1 MIAYRKYYLMYPL
14 LPWLHSTEVCE
25 HLFGMLWQLKK
36 DFTYSDVLQLERKL
50 RVLQMRAFSNLTPKQ
65 QANETAQFPMDQ
77 ELKDASQYG
86 LSEAVQLLKLLRVD
100 AKAMLRDYKDL
111 QPVLTRPSMEP
122 NHECQI
128 TSRDEEVFEACEMAI
143 ATNSVDQSQAI
154 AALLDSTD
162 ESLEQLCTDIQQH
175 LTNSTSDLLVEDS
188 LLILTDANRLVHDTL
203 VAERLKHQTKLTGKA
218 MRQHGRLST
227 IMANHNNAGQAPATD
242 SGLSLR
248 QKMMQ
253 RLAAVVPDADT
264 ITKDKQHGPLHPPHW
279 VLWQTYRGLAFSK
292 FQWVHKNMHSTDIS
306 QINPLQPGHFFVG
319 LKPGSSGGVVLCK
332 VMCQEVP
339 TTDGHP
345 HTLVTCNQC
354 NQSYKLFE
362 NLRANQTVLYFTAEE
377 LTRMAKSRDSAIDPV
392 LPAADTSPI
401 IAIIEDVAMEE
412 SDDGL

>member
-50 RVLQMRAFSNLTPKQ
+50 RVLQMGAFSNLTPKQ
-65 QANETAQFPMDQ
+65 QANKTAQFPMDQ

-128 TSRDEEVFEACEMAI
+128 VLWIGSRCMRGFLSRHQGTKKFLKHI
-143 ATNSVDQSQAI
+143 RPQ
-154 AALLDSTD
+154 
-162 ESLEQLCTDIQQH
+162 
-175 LTNSTSDLLVEDS
+175 LVEDS

-264 ITKDKQHGPLHPPHW
+264 ITKTSSMDHYIHHTGSYGRKF
-279 VLWQTYRGLAFSK
+279 VAYRGLAFSK

-332 VMCQEVP
+332 VVTMYTKSTMHNWIP
-339 TTDGHP
+339 ATTSVRMP
-345 HTLVTCNQC
+345 SY
-354 NQSYKLFE
+354 SYKLFE